1 MCFQQKAED
10 RICGDKKDALQQAFR
25 TRQPPT
31 KEFIESVGNDTT
43 KREDCVVWIKSC
55 SQPLYMSRSV
65 HAEKQQT
72 KKPQRRPQKSTTSWN
87 YAFCWKETA
96 SWTAVR
102 NVRPLRNASTQAAAM
117 RSARNGSIKKEL
129 DRQFEGQELLYWHD
143 VVLVKRCC
151 AMVITITKLVCL
163 YVIQK
168 TFME

>member
-1 MCFQQKAED
+1 MCVSNKRLKIEFA
-10 RICGDKKDALQQAFR
+10 A
-25 TRQPPT
+25 TRKTPCNKLSEQDSHP
-31 KEFIESVGNDTT
+31 
-43 KREDCVVWIKSC
+43 RKS
-55 SQPLYMSRSV
+55 LLNRSV